1 MKEVQIETKKRKNR
15 IAVVGALMVALAT
28 IGLITLLVL
37 LINFGASLFSG
48 EGQEREFENLIYPVV
63 MLDPPAFSRAEAA
76 DNTMLLKASIWTAV
90 INEGKE
96 KYTDATTGML
106 IVPVTDIEKYCA
118 QLFGPGITLGYV
130 SFGDVINQYTYLEDQ
145 NAYEV
150 PMEGASGLYT
160 PKVYSVTQD
169 GANYYL
175 IVGYIPPGFSWGA
188 SSGEEVPDK
197 FMKYT
202 LKKDGNNY
210 YLYAVSEVTEEEIPD
225 GYTINGPTTSS
236 SSQASGSAQTNE
248 AEQEQSSSASS
259 EAA

>member
-1 MKEVQIETKKRKNR
+1 MKEVQIETKKHKNR

-28 IGLITLLVL
+28 IGLITLLIL
-37 LINFGASLFSG
+37 LINFGTSLFSDDR
-48 EGQEREFENLIYPVV
+48 QKRDFENLIYPVV
-63 MLDPPAFSRAEAA
+63 MLDPPTFSRAEQA

-96 KYTDATTGML
+96 KYTDAATGML

-118 QLFGPGITLGYV
+118 QLFGPGISLGYV
-130 SFGDVINQYTYLEDQ
+130 SFGDVINQYTYLEEQ

-150 PMEGASGLYT
+150 PLEGASGLYT
-160 PKVYSVTQD
+160 PKVFSITND

-175 IVGYIPPGFSWGA
+175 IVGYIPPGFSWGE
-188 SSGEEVPDK
+188 SGGEEVPDK

-202 LKKDGNNY
+202 LKKDGGSY
-210 YLYAVSEVTEEEIPD
+210 YLYAVSDASEEEIPE
-225 GYTINGPTTSS
+225 GYTVSGPTGETTSGS
-236 SSQASGSAQTNE
+236 SSQTEEETDGSQP
-248 AEQEQSSSASS
+248 SSASS